1 MLNAIPL
8 WYFSNVSALK
18 LPYSKV
24 LKKLKAKGR
33 LQSVSD
39 TSFWKTLARMASQS
53 SNNSSQQLSQSDQY
67 TERTMTLVIIFIII
81 SVGIIGNSMVI
92 AVVKAIRGMRSTT
105 NYLLVNIALA
115 DIITLLFTIV
125 HFILSRF
132 SSPPSFTSAALNFL
146 CKFIYTNNVSLVSF
160 LVTVMTLT
168 LLAIERYQA
177 LVKPLTSSRRLTSER
192 IACVITGIWSASFA
206 LVTPLFATTAYKP
219 DDKEIC
225 SHGDAREGIVIYIYC
240 FVVILALIPFTIIM
254 FCYSFIIYG
263 MYINKTIFNNNGER
277 RATRQEITEKRRLV
291 WLLII
296 LTLIFFVA
304 FIPYG
309 ILLIMKYSEV
319 NNAFIIDL
327 HYATQYLTL
336 LNFAVNPFIYAFAS
350 SGYRRGYVFL
360 LKKIT
365 CRNTTVNAI
374 ELREMQLRTS
384 VRTM

>member
-1 MLNAIPL
+1 
-8 WYFSNVSALK
+8 
-18 LPYSKV
+18 
-24 LKKLKAKGR
+24 
-33 LQSVSD
+33 
-39 TSFWKTLARMASQS
+39 MASQS
-53 SNNSSQQLSQSDQY
+53 SNISSQQLSQSDQY

-105 NYLLVNIALA
+105 NYLLVNIAVA

-125 HFILSRF
+125 HLILSRF
-132 SSPPSFTSAALNFL
+132 SSPSSFTSAALNFL
-146 CKFIYTNNVSLVSF
+146 CKFVYTNNVSLVSF

-168 LLAIERYQA
+168 LLAIERYHA

-206 LVTPLFATTAYKP
+206 LVTPLFATTKP

-225 SHGDAREGIVIYIYC
+225 SYGDAREGIVVYIYC
-240 FVVILALIPFTIIM
+240 FVVILALVPFTIIM

-327 HYATQYLTL
+327 HYATQYLAL
-336 LNFAVNPFIYAFAS
+336 LSLAVNPFIYAFAS

-360 LKKIT
+360 LKKIA